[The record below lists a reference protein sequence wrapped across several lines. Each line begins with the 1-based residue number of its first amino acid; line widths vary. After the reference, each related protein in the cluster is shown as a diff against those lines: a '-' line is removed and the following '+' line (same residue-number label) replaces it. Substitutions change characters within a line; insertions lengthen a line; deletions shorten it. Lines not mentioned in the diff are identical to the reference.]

1 MPGAYSSLK
10 KNRAGSSYWL
20 PGVFMQIKAMRKTT
34 TLALLLALVLAAPQS
49 AAARV
54 LAPPGNA
61 EADQYYETVPSP
73 TGPRAPD
80 TTKKARDAV
89 REGVLSE
96 ATEQG
101 LRHRGPTGLA
111 LATAVAQTALPGG
124 SGGHGSLS
132 PALALSVPEEQ
143 GLGDLFP
150 LILVLAGAA
159 AVAFTLA
166 RRRGLVT
173 R

>member
-1 MPGAYSSLK
+1 
-10 KNRAGSSYWL
+10 
-20 PGVFMQIKAMRKTT
+20 MRKTT
-34 TLALLLALVLAAPQS
+34 TLALLLALLLAAPQA

-54 LAPPGNA
+54 VAPPGNS

-89 REGVLSE
+89 RDGALSE
-96 ATEQG
+96 TTEQG
-101 LRHRGPTGLA
+101 LRHRGPVGLA
-111 LATAVAQTALPGG
+111 LATAVAQTALPKTHGG
-124 SGGHGSLS
+124 TS
-132 PALALSVPEEQ
+132 PTLALSVLEEQ

-166 RRRGLVT
+166 RRRGFVT

>member
-1 MPGAYSSLK
+1 
-10 KNRAGSSYWL
+10 
-20 PGVFMQIKAMRKTT
+20 MQIKAMRKTT

-49 AAARV
+49 AAAAVRTI
-54 LAPPGNA
+54 APPGNA

-89 REGVLSE
+89 REGALSE
-96 ATEQG
+96 ATEEG
-101 LRHRGPTGLA
+101 LRHRGPGGLA

-124 SGGHGSLS
+124 PGGHGSLS
-132 PALALSVPEEQ
+132 PAGVPEEQ

-159 AVAFTLA
+159 AVVFTLA

>member
-1 MPGAYSSLK
+1 MYSFRTS
-10 KNRAGSSYWL
+10 RQASSYQL
-20 PGVFMQIKAMRKTT
+20 PGVFMRFKAMRKTT
-34 TLALLLALVLAAPQS
+34 TLALLLALLLAAPQA

-54 LAPPGNA
+54 VAPPGNS

-89 REGVLSE
+89 RDGALSE

-101 LRHRGPTGLA
+101 LRHRGPVGLA
-111 LATAVAQTALPGG
+111 LATAVAQTAVPKA
-124 SGGHGSLS
+124 HGSAP
-132 PALALSVPEEQ
+132 PALALSAPEEQ

>member
-1 MPGAYSSLK
+1 
-10 KNRAGSSYWL
+10 
-20 PGVFMQIKAMRKTT
+20 MQFKAMRKTT
-34 TLALLLALVLAAPQS
+34 TLALLLVLALAVPQPV
-49 AAARV
+49 AAAVRV
-54 LAPPGNA
+54 IAPPGNS

-89 REGVLSE
+89 REGSLSE
-96 ATEQG
+96 TAEQG
-101 LRHRGPTGLA
+101 LRHHGPTGLA
-111 LATAVAQTALPGG
+111 LATGVAQTALPGG
-124 SGGHGSLS
+124 SGGHRSLT
-132 PALALSVPEEQ
+132 LSVPGEQ

-150 LILVLAGAA
+150 LILVVAGAA
-159 AVAFTLA
+159 AVVFTVA

>member
-1 MPGAYSSLK
+1 MYSFQRGAEQASY
-10 KNRAGSSYWL
+10 YWL
-20 PGVFMQIKAMRKTT
+20 PGVLQFKAMQKTT
-34 TLALLLALVLAAPQS
+34 TLTFLLALALAVPFPASAP
-49 AAARV
+49 ARV
-54 LAPPGNA
+54 IAPPGNA
-61 EADQYYETVPSP
+61 EADQYYQTVPSP
-73 TGPRAPD
+73 TGPRVPD

-89 REGVLSE
+89 REGALTE

-124 SGGHGSLS
+124 PGGHGT
-132 PALALSVPEEQ
+132 ALTVSVPDEQ
-143 GLGDLFP
+143 GLGALFL
-150 LILVLAGAA
+150 LILVAAGAA
-159 AVAFTLA
+159 AIAFIVA

>member
-1 MPGAYSSLK
+1 
-10 KNRAGSSYWL
+10 
-20 PGVFMQIKAMRKTT
+20 MQFKAMRKTT
-34 TLALLLALVLAAPQS
+34 TLALLLALALAAPLP
-49 AAARV
+49 AVATARV
-54 LAPPGNA
+54 LVPPGNS

-89 REGVLSE
+89 RDGALSE

-101 LRHRGPTGLA
+101 LRHRGPTGLS

-124 SGGHGSLS
+124 PGSAGSPS
-132 PALALSVPEEQ
+132 PALAGRIPAEQ

-150 LILVLAGAA
+150 LILAIAAAA
-159 AVAFTLA
+159 AVAFTVA
-166 RRRGLVT
+166 RRRGLVA

>member
-1 MPGAYSSLK
+1 M
-10 KNRAGSSYWL
+10 R
-20 PGVFMQIKAMRKTT
+20 FKAMRKTT
-34 TLALLLALVLAAPQS
+34 TLALLLALLLAAPQS

-89 REGVLSE
+89 REGALSE

-101 LRHRGPTGLA
+101 LRHRGPVGLA

-124 SGGHGSLS
+124 RGGHGS
-132 PALALSVPEEQ
+132 PALVLSVPEEQ
-143 GLGDLFP
+143 GLGALFQ
-150 LILVLAGAA
+150 LILAIAGVA

>member
-1 MPGAYSSLK
+1 
-10 KNRAGSSYWL
+10 
-20 PGVFMQIKAMRKTT
+20 MQFKAMRKTT
-34 TLALLLALVLAAPQS
+34 TLALLLALALATPHSAT
-49 AAARV
+49 AAARTI
-54 LAPPGNA
+54 APPGNS

-89 REGVLSE
+89 REGALSE
-96 ATEQG
+96 ATEEG
-101 LRHRGPTGLA
+101 LRHRGPAGLA

-124 SGGHGSLS
+124 PGGTGSPS
-132 PALALSVPEEQ
+132 PALVVSVPDEQ

-150 LILVLAGAA
+150 LLLVLAAAA
-159 AVAFTLA
+159 AVAFTVA

>member
-1 MPGAYSSLK
+1 
-10 KNRAGSSYWL
+10 
-20 PGVFMQIKAMRKTT
+20 MRKTT
-34 TLALLLALVLAAPQS
+34 TLALLLALVLAAPHPVA

-54 LAPPGNA
+54 IAPPGNS

-80 TTKKARDAV
+80 TTKKAGDAV
-89 REGVLSE
+89 REGALGE

-101 LRHRGPTGLA
+101 LRHRGPVGLA

-124 SGGHGSLS
+124 PGGQGSPS
-132 PALALSVPEEQ
+132 PVLAVSAPEEQ

-150 LILVLAGAA
+150 LILVLAGVAG
-159 AVAFTLA
+159 VAFTVA
-166 RRRGLVT
+166 RRRGLVI

>member
-1 MPGAYSSLK
+1 
-10 KNRAGSSYWL
+10 
-20 PGVFMQIKAMRKTT
+20 MQFKAMRKTT

-49 AAARV
+49 ATAAARV
-54 LAPPGNA
+54 IAPPGNS

-73 TGPRAPD
+73 SGPRAPD

-89 REGVLSE
+89 RDGALSE
-96 ATEQG
+96 VTEQG
-101 LRHRGPTGLA
+101 LRHRGPLGLA
-111 LATAVAQTALPGG
+111 LATAVAQTALPGRPG
-124 SGGHGSLS
+124 AQG
-132 PALALSVPEEQ
+132 LAVSIPEEQ

-150 LILVLAGAA
+150 LILVLTGAA
-159 AVAFTLA
+159 AVAFTVA

>member
-1 MPGAYSSLK
+1 
-10 KNRAGSSYWL
+10 
-20 PGVFMQIKAMRKTT
+20 MQFKAMRKTT
-34 TLALLLALVLAAPQS
+34 TLVLLLALALAAPHS
-49 AAARV
+49 AAAAVRV
-54 LAPPGNA
+54 IAPPGNS

-89 REGVLSE
+89 REGALGE

-101 LRHRGPTGLA
+101 LRHRGPAGLA

-124 SGGHGSLS
+124 PGGAGPPSL
-132 PALALSVPEEQ
+132 AVSVPDEQ

-150 LILVLAGAA
+150 LLLVIAA
-159 AVAFTLA
+159 AAGVAFTVA

>member
-1 MPGAYSSLK
+1 M
-10 KNRAGSSYWL
+10 R
-20 PGVFMQIKAMRKTT
+20 FKAMRKTM
-34 TLALLLALVLAAPQS
+34 TLALLPALALALAVPQS

-54 LAPPGNA
+54 IAPPGNA

-89 REGVLSE
+89 REGALSE

-101 LRHRGPTGLA
+101 LRHRGPAGLA

-124 SGGHGSLS
+124 QEGRGSLS
-132 PALALSVPEEQ
+132 PALAVSVPDEQ
-143 GLGDLFP
+143 GLGGLFP
-150 LILVLAGAA
+150 LLLVVAGAA

>member
-1 MPGAYSSLK
+1 
-10 KNRAGSSYWL
+10 
-20 PGVFMQIKAMRKTT
+20 MRKTT
-34 TLALLLALVLAAPQS
+34 TLALLLALVLAAPQA

-54 LAPPGNA
+54 IAPPGNA
-61 EADQYYETVPSP
+61 EADQYYETVPGP

-89 REGVLSE
+89 RDGALSE
-96 ATEQG
+96 AAERG
-101 LRHRGPTGLA
+101 LRQRGPVGLA
-111 LATAVAQTALPGG
+111 LATAVAQTAVPEV
-124 SGGHGSLS
+124 HGSVS

>member
-1 MPGAYSSLK
+1 
-10 KNRAGSSYWL
+10 
-20 PGVFMQIKAMRKTT
+20 MQFKAMRKTT
-34 TLALLLALVLAAPQS
+34 TLALMLALVLAAPQS
-49 AAARV
+49 AAAAVRAI
-54 LAPPGNA
+54 APPGNS

-89 REGVLSE
+89 REGALSE

-101 LRHRGPTGLA
+101 LRHRGPAGLA

-124 SGGHGSLS
+124 PGNGAPS
-132 PALALSVPEEQ
+132 PALAVSVPEEQ
-143 GLGDLFP
+143 GLGGLFW
-150 LILVLAGAA
+150 LILAFAGAA
-159 AVAFTLA
+159 AVAFTVA

>member
-1 MPGAYSSLK
+1 
-10 KNRAGSSYWL
+10 
-20 PGVFMQIKAMRKTT
+20 MRKTT
-34 TLALLLALVLAAPQS
+34 TLALLLALALALALAAPQPAM

-54 LAPPGNA
+54 IAPPGNS

-89 REGVLSE
+89 RDGALSK

-101 LRHRGPTGLA
+101 LRHRGPVGLA
-111 LATAVAQTALPGG
+111 LATGVAQTALPGG
-124 SGGHGSLS
+124 SGGHDSSS
-132 PALALSVPEEQ
+132 PALALSVPGEQ

-150 LILVLAGAA
+150 LILVLAGAGA
-159 AVAFTLA
+159 LAFTLA
-166 RRRGLVT
+166 RRRGYVT

>member
-1 MPGAYSSLK
+1 
-10 KNRAGSSYWL
+10 
-20 PGVFMQIKAMRKTT
+20 MQFKAMRKTT
-34 TLALLLALVLAAPQS
+34 TLALLLALALAAPHS
-49 AAARV
+49 AAAAARV
-54 LAPPGNA
+54 IAPPGNS

-89 REGVLSE
+89 RDGALSE

-124 SGGHGSLS
+124 PGGAGSQS
-132 PALALSVPEEQ
+132 PTLAVSVPGEQ

-150 LILVLAGAA
+150 LLLVAA
-159 AVAFTLA
+159 AAAGVAFTVA

>member
-1 MPGAYSSLK
+1 
-10 KNRAGSSYWL
+10 
-20 PGVFMQIKAMRKTT
+20 MQFKAMRKTT
-34 TLALLLALVLAAPQS
+34 TLALLLALVLVAPQS
-49 AAARV
+49 AAAAV
-54 LAPPGNA
+54 HALAPPGNS

-73 TGPRAPD
+73 SGPRAPD

-89 REGVLSE
+89 RDGALSE

-111 LATAVAQTALPGG
+111 LATAVAQTALPKRPGTQG
-124 SGGHGSLS
+124 
-132 PALALSVPEEQ
+132 LAVGIPEEQ

-150 LILVLAGAA
+150 LILVLTGAA
-159 AVAFTLA
+159 AVAFTVA

>member
-1 MPGAYSSLK
+1 M
-10 KNRAGSSYWL
+10 
-20 PGVFMQIKAMRKTT
+20 IKAMRKMT
-34 TLALLLALVLAAPQS
+34 TLVLLLALVLAAPQS
-49 AAARV
+49 AAATVRV
-54 LAPPGNA
+54 IAPPGNS

-80 TTKKARDAV
+80 ATKKARDAV
-89 REGVLSE
+89 RDGALSE

-101 LRHRGPTGLA
+101 LRHRGPVGLA

-124 SGGHGSLS
+124 PGGHGSLS
-132 PALALSVPEEQ
+132 PALALSVPGEQ
-143 GLGDLFP
+143 GMGDLFL
-150 LILVLAGAA
+150 LILVLAAAA

>member
-1 MPGAYSSLK
+1 MYSS
-10 KNRAGSSYWL
+10 RRRRSSQSFWL
-20 PGVFMQIKAMRKTT
+20 PGVFMRLKAMRKTAT
-34 TLALLLALVLAAPQS
+34 PALLLALVLAAPQP
-49 AAARV
+49 AAAAVRV
-54 LAPPGNA
+54 IAPPGNS

-89 REGVLSE
+89 RDGALSE
-96 ATEQG
+96 AVEG
-101 LRHRGPTGLA
+101 ELRRRGPAGLA

-124 SGGHGSLS
+124 PGGHGSLS

-150 LILVLAGAA
+150 LILMAAGAA
-159 AVAFTLA
+159 AVAFTVA

>member
-1 MPGAYSSLK
+1 
-10 KNRAGSSYWL
+10 
-20 PGVFMQIKAMRKTT
+20 MQLKAMRKTAT
-34 TLALLLALVLAAPQS
+34 SALLLALALAAPQP
-49 AAARV
+49 AAATVRAI
-54 LAPPGNA
+54 APPGNS
-61 EADQYYETVPSP
+61 EADQYYETVPRP

-89 REGVLSE
+89 RDGALSE

-101 LRHRGPTGLA
+101 LRHRGPGGLA

-124 SGGHGSLS
+124 PGGHGSQPS
-132 PALALSVPEEQ
+132 ALTLSVPEEQ
-143 GLGDLFP
+143 GLGDLFT
-150 LILVLAGAA
+150 LILVAAGAA
-159 AVAFTLA
+159 AVAFTVA

>member
-1 MPGAYSSLK
+1 
-10 KNRAGSSYWL
+10 
-20 PGVFMQIKAMRKTT
+20 MRKTT
-34 TLALLLALVLAAPQS
+34 TLALLLTLALAVPGPAVAAV
-49 AAARV
+49 RV
-54 LAPPGNA
+54 IAPPGNS

-96 ATEQG
+96 AAEQG
-101 LRHRGPTGLA
+101 LRHRGPAGLA
-111 LATAVAQTALPGG
+111 LATAVAQTALPEGPGG
-124 SGGHGSLS
+124 AGSPS
-132 PALALSVPEEQ
+132 PALAVSVPDEQ

-150 LILVLAGAA
+150 FLLVITAA
-159 AVAFTLA
+159 AAIAFTVA

>member
-1 MPGAYSSLK
+1 
-10 KNRAGSSYWL
+10 
-20 PGVFMQIKAMRKTT
+20 MQFKAMRKTT
-34 TLALLLALVLAAPQS
+34 TLALLLALVLAAPQPAT

-54 LAPPGNA
+54 IAPPGNS

-73 TGPRAPD
+73 SGPRAPD

-89 REGVLSE
+89 RDGALSE

-111 LATAVAQTALPGG
+111 LATAVGQTALPKGPG
-124 SGGHGSLS
+124 AQG
-132 PALALSVPEEQ
+132 LAVSVPEEQ
-143 GLGDLFP
+143 GLGDIFP

-159 AVAFTLA
+159 ALAFTLA

>member
-1 MPGAYSSLK
+1 
-10 KNRAGSSYWL
+10 
-20 PGVFMQIKAMRKTT
+20 MQFKAMRKAT
-34 TLALLLALVLAAPQS
+34 TLALLLALALAAPHS
-49 AAARV
+49 AAAAAQV
-54 LAPPGNA
+54 LAPPGNS

-89 REGVLSE
+89 REGVLGE

-101 LRHRGPTGLA
+101 LRHRGPAGLA

-124 SGGHGSLS
+124 PGGHESLS
-132 PALALSVPEEQ
+132 PALAVSIPEEQ
-143 GLGDLFP
+143 GMGGLFP

-159 AVAFTLA
+159 AVAFTVA

>member
-1 MPGAYSSLK
+1 M
-10 KNRAGSSYWL
+10 R
-20 PGVFMQIKAMRKTT
+20 FKAMRKTT
-34 TLALLLALVLAAPQS
+34 TLALLLGLLLAAPQ
-49 AAARV
+49 AATARV
-54 LAPPGNA
+54 VAPPGNS

-89 REGVLSE
+89 RDGALSE

-101 LRHRGPTGLA
+101 LRHRGPVGLA
-111 LATAVAQTALPGG
+111 LATAVGQTALPGG
-124 SGGHGSLS
+124 PGGHGPLP
-132 PALALSVPEEQ
+132 PALALSVPGEQ

-150 LILVLAGAA
+150 LILVVAGVA
-159 AVAFTLA
+159 AVAFTIA
-166 RRRGLVT
+166 RRRGHVT

>member
-1 MPGAYSSLK
+1 
-10 KNRAGSSYWL
+10 
-20 PGVFMQIKAMRKTT
+20 MQFKAMRKTT

-49 AAARV
+49 ATAAARV
-54 LAPPGNA
+54 IAPPGNS

-89 REGVLSE
+89 REGALSE

-101 LRHRGPTGLA
+101 LRHRGPVGLA
-111 LATAVAQTALPGG
+111 LATAVAQTALQRGKE
-124 SGGHGSLS
+124 S
-132 PALALSVPEEQ
+132 PSPSLALSVPEEQ

-150 LILVLAGAA
+150 LILVLAVAA

>member
-1 MPGAYSSLK
+1 
-10 KNRAGSSYWL
+10 
-20 PGVFMQIKAMRKTT
+20 MRKTT
-34 TLALLLALVLAAPQS
+34 TLALLLALLLAAPQA

-54 LAPPGNA
+54 VAPPGNS

-89 REGVLSE
+89 RDGALRE
-96 ATEQG
+96 TMEQG
-101 LRHRGPTGLA
+101 LRHRGPVGLA
-111 LATAVAQTALPGG
+111 LVTAVAQTAVPK
-124 SGGHGSLS
+124 GHGSAS
-132 PALALSVPEEQ
+132 PASALSVPEEQ

-159 AVAFTLA
+159 AAAFTLA

>member
-1 MPGAYSSLK
+1 MGLE
-10 KNRAGSSYWL
+10 
-20 PGVFMQIKAMRKTT
+20 AMGKIT

-49 AAARV
+49 AVAAARV

-89 REGVLSE
+89 RDGALSE
-96 ATEQG
+96 AAEQG
-101 LRHRGPTGLA
+101 LRHRGPAGLA
-111 LATAVAQTALPGG
+111 LATAVAQTALPE
-124 SGGHGSLS
+124 GHGALS
-132 PALALSVPEEQ
+132 PALAVSAPEEQ

-150 LILVLAGAA
+150 LILVAAAAA